1 MKDISIDVLQT
12 LCQSKRILWREHALQ
27 RMNERNILKEDVRHC
42 IEYGIIIEYY
52 PEDYPVP
59 SCLILGTDQNGKEM
73 HVVCSAFENMACVIT
88 AYYPDRD
95 KWQDD
100 FKTREEAE

>member
-42 IEYGIIIEYY
+42 IEYGIIIE
-52 PEDYPVP
+52 
-59 SCLILGTDQNGKEM
+59 
-73 HVVCSAFENMACVIT
+73 
-88 AYYPDRD
+88 
-95 KWQDD
+95 
-100 FKTREEAE
+100 